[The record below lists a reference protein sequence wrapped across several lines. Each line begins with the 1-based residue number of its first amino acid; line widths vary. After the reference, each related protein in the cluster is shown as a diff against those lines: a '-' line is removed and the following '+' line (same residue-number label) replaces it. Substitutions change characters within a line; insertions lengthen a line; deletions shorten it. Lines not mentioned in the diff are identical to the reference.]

1 MKFALLILLVGA
13 ALFIAQR
20 ALAGE
25 ILAPDEAAKRV
36 AAGTAVLIDVREP
49 SEWTDGVVKGAL
61 LLPLSDLRGDRAQW
75 RPALAAHGD
84 KELILYCRSGNRS
97 AIAAGILAK
106 EKLRVANAGAF
117 SAWKTAGQP
126 VTTPQP

>member
-25 ILAPDEAAKRV
+25 ILAPNEAAKRV

-49 SEWTDGVVKGAL
+49 SEKTDGVVKGAL

-75 RPALAAHGD
+75 RSALATHGD

-97 AIAAGILAK
+97 GIAAGILAK

-117 SAWKTAGQP
+117 SAWKAASQP
-126 VTTPQP
+126 VVVPTP